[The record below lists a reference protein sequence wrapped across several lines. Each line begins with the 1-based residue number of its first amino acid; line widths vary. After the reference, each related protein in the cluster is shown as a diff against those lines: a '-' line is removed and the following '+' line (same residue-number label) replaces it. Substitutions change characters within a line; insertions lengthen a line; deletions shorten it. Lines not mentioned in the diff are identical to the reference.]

1 MAQDDRGGFSA
12 DLDRMEAGIR
22 QQLDPALEHLQ
33 QVSTAVKTITEH
45 ATSAL
50 FGPAWSRYNIAVA
63 TPYEEARDGI
73 VDGQQAVTQSV
84 HDFRETLVEIVRLY
98 RTADEASADN
108 LRAAG
113 ALLAGPE

>member
-1 MAQDDRGGFSA
+1 MPDDRGAFSA
-12 DLDRMEAGIR
+12 DLTRMEDGIR
-22 QQLDPALEHLQ
+22 QQLDPALEHFQ
-33 QVSTAVKTITEH
+33 QVSADVKTITEH

-50 FGPAWSRYNIAVA
+50 FGPAWSRFNIAVA

-73 VDGQQAVTQSV
+73 VDGQQTVTQSL
-84 HDFRETLVEIVRLY
+84 HDFRETLMEIIRLY
-98 RTADEASADN
+98 RTADEASAEN